1 MGQWDSEMGQG
12 LGIPQLCRS
21 RAKSKQ
27 GLRWTVC
34 AIRHRLGGTNRYG
47 LKSRKGMAYP
57 SDGPS
62 LLLLPG
68 WAANP
73 ALGLRRAGPTGQ
85 GLALC
90 RAE

>member
-47 LKSRKGMAYP
+47 LKSRKG
-57 SDGPS
+57 DGLS
-62 LLLLPG
+62 VR
-68 WAANP
+68 WAIPPFIAG
-73 ALGLRRAGPTGQ
+73 LGG
-85 GLALC
+85 
-90 RAE
+90 